1 MRYTSLCLG
10 VCMNRFAFTV
20 FGIDIAWYGI
30 IMTFAIAFATYLT
43 MNIATKRGYTKDQIL
58 DLALWVIPFAIIG
71 ARLYY
76 VAFQWRHYISNPI
89 SILYIRQGGMAIHGG
104 IFGGLLGGYL
114 YCRRKG
120 LNFADLADMVCMPLI
135 LAQAIGRWGNFTN
148 GEAHGGPT
156 DLPWAIEVDGV
167 MVHPTFLYESLW
179 NLLCFVILVLLFNR
193 RKYYG
198 VHFTHYLMMYSLGRF
213 FIEGLRTDSLMFF
226 GLRTAQLIS
235 VLLILLSLF
244 LSYRIRKNPSNR
256 IGSERR

>member
-1 MRYTSLCLG
+1 
-10 VCMNRFAFTV
+10 MNRFAFRI

-43 MNIATKRGYTKDQIL
+43 MRIATKRGYSKDDIL
-58 DLALWVIPFAIIG
+58 DLALWVIPFAIVG

-76 VAFQWRHYISNPI
+76 VAFQWEHYASNPI
-89 SILYIRQGGMAIHGG
+89 SVLYIRQGGMAIHGG
-104 IFGGLLGGYL
+104 IFGGLLGGFIH
-114 YCRRKG
+114 CKRKG

-135 LAQAIGRWGNFTN
+135 LAQSIGRWGNFTN

-156 DLPWAIEVDGV
+156 SLPWAIEVGGE

-179 NLLCFVILVLLFNR
+179 NLLCFIVLVLAFQK

-198 VHFTHYLMMYSLGRF
+198 THFMYYLMMYSVGRF

-226 GLRTAQLIS
+226 GLRAAQMVS
-235 VLLILLSLF
+235 VALILLAIVSI
-244 LSYRIRKNPSNR
+244 YIIRKNPENR
-256 IGSERR
+256 IVDRSIK